1 MDLMPW
7 HPTPTPPSCSP
18 LEHSADDMVLSTEVS
33 EANPASTMARRSA
46 EATSTGRGETTP
58 TPNTA
63 VIMTPGEVNSSG
75 YETALHVLLS
85 LSSDQLSSSVDQPQA
100 IELSGF
106 VDEGTRT
113 DGEHAEQPASAP
125 ILPDLTSQVT
135 MVSPR
140 QGCDHRNHYNDRHL
154 NQRFDVPHVAQLHPI
169 QRGTPR
175 ALDTLTAMEA
185 SSNDAVNQIRHY
197 RYNLA
202 TWLDICNA
210 SQFFGTI
217 VSVMSLRSKPI
228 RNAILVLSMASLAAP
243 KGDVLAEH
251 ITVALMQGTGMLL
264 NHAENVPSPATALR
278 GDSSTSSVKDTTD
291 GNMVYTVH
299 KMLLLCGRILDF
311 RAGVRRQVGVSR
323 MQQWHQLAEAAN
335 HWYAKR
341 PMAFQPLVDLDLP
354 SSVFV
359 IADAASTEDADE
371 DAIRRPKGAPTDDDE
386 LHPLFPSILFTNGT
400 AVLGNQLYH
409 TAMMLLLQSKPRTA
423 IHEQSGVG
431 GGGLNGGSR
440 PSPAW
445 SPLWHAQRVCG
456 IALSNIRRECWDL
469 PLVASLWVV
478 AQTMT
483 YEPQQR
489 ALLRGFDA
497 LATRM
502 GWQVDHFQVT
512 LRQVWGMEG

>member
-18 LEHSADDMVLSTEVS
+18 LEHSADDMVLSSEVS
-33 EANPASTMARRSA
+33 EADPARATARSSA
-46 EATSTGRGETTP
+46 EATSTGR
-58 TPNTA
+58 
-63 VIMTPGEVNSSG
+63 
-75 YETALHVLLS
+75 
-85 LSSDQLSSSVDQPQA
+85 
-100 IELSGF
+100 
-106 VDEGTRT
+106 
-113 DGEHAEQPASAP
+113 
-125 ILPDLTSQVT
+125 
-135 MVSPR
+135 
-140 QGCDHRNHYNDRHL
+140 
-154 NQRFDVPHVAQLHPI
+154 
-169 QRGTPR
+169 
-175 ALDTLTAMEA
+175 DTLTAMEV
-185 SSNDAVNQIRHY
+185 SSDDAVNQIRHY

-202 TWLDICNA
+202 TWLDVCDTR
-210 SQFFGTI
+210 QFFGTI
-217 VSVMSLRSKPI
+217 VSVMALRSKHI
-228 RNAILVLSMASLAAP
+228 RNALLVLSAASLAAP
-243 KGDVLAEH
+243 KGDILAERPNEPSESVIIADAH
-251 ITVALMQGTGMLL
+251 DPISTSLDHHVYTLLLAVANFLRETPAAWTEMWQRVHLSLLADPLSAPEHGLHLSCLRLRLDITVALMQGTGMLL
-264 NHAENVPSPATALR
+264 HHAENVPSPATALG
-278 GDSSTSSVKDTTD
+278 GDSSTSTVKDITG

-299 KMLLLCGRILDF
+299 KMLLLCARILDF

-323 MQQWHQLAEAAN
+323 MQQWHQLAESAN

-354 SSVFV
+354 SSVFGT
-359 IADAASTEDADE
+359 AEAASAEEAGE
-371 DAIRRPKGAPTDDDE
+371 DAITRPKGAPTHDE

-400 AVLGNQLYH
+400 AVLSNQLYH
-409 TAMMLLLQSKPRTA
+409 TAMMLLLQSKPRTT

-469 PLVASLWVV
+469 SLVASLWVA

-512 LRQVWGMEG
+512 LRQVWGMES